1 MPKIRYPY
9 WPEPEPEQ
17 SFDQKMKAGAKV
29 NDGIAESM
37 PMDTNKPYRYPH
49 KTTRCDDD
57 CKS

>member
-1 MPKIRYPY
+1 M
-9 WPEPEPEQ
+9 EPEPEQ

-37 PMDTNKPYRYPH
+37 PMDTNKPYRDTH